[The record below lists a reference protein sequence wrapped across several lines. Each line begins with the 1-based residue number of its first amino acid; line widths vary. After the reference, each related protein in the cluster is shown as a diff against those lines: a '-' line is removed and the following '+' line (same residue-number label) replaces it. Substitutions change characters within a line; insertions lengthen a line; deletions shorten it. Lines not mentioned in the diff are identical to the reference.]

1 MPTSVTRFSAISPLW
16 LNLEKFRHFGE
27 DSFGIVQN
35 IETNL
40 EIFYAVGQILNK

>member
-1 MPTSVTRFSAISPLW
+1 MPTSVTRFSA
-16 LNLEKFRHFGE
+16 KFRHFGE